1 LVLNAIAS
9 HESYLLRPYIASE
22 AEQGVDPVTEPT
34 PSFPVRQ
41 TGTAPTEVRNKCRSG
56 ASGAAAG
63 GAATVPVRN
72 GAVVIYTPHTLRFA
86 VLLTVANSFLDACT
100 YLGCGGVFANLQTGN
115 VILFA
120 IHLSERHWGAS
131 LSRLW
136 PMFTFA
142 AGVALSSHI
151 KSGRVDKVVA
161 QPLPWMMASQAAILA
176 AVGFLP
182 ATLPRSLVV
191 VPISFLG
198 GIQIGLFRSIG
209 DLVYM
214 PLATTGNLMRVVEA
228 GYAFFVEKNN
238 SSRRVFMVYAGVI
251 GAFAAGAIAGA
262 FTTRAWGLHAI
273 CVPAGLLAV
282 TVILFVIDEREG
294 TVGAQ

>member
-1 LVLNAIAS
+1 VT
-9 HESYLLRPYIASE
+9 
-22 AEQGVDPVTEPT
+22 VTEPT

-41 TGTAPTEVRNKCRSG
+41 TGTVPTEVSNKCRSG
-56 ASGAAAG
+56 ASGPAAG
-63 GAATVPVRN
+63 VASIVPVRN
-72 GAVVIYTPHTLRFA
+72 GAVVICTPYTLRFA
-86 VLLTVANSFLDACT
+86 VVLTVANSFLDACT
-100 YLGCGGVFANLQTGN
+100 YLVCGGVFANLQTGN

-120 IHLSERHWGAS
+120 IRLSERHWGDS

-136 PMFTFA
+136 PLFA
-142 AGVALSSHI
+142 FVAGVVLSSHI
-151 KSGRVDKVVA
+151 KSGRVNKVVA
-161 QPLPWMMASQAAILA
+161 QPLPWTMAIQAAVLA
-176 AVGFLP
+176 GVGFLP
-182 ATLPRSLVV
+182 VMLPRSLVV

-228 GYAFFVEKNN
+228 GYDFFVEKNS

-262 FTTRAWGLHAI
+262 LTTRAWGSHAI
-273 CVPAGLLAV
+273 WVPAGLLSV
-282 TVILFVIDEREG
+282 TLILFVIDEREG
-294 TVGAQ
+294 TASK